1 MYSLHTYDETCRETA
16 EGFSEKIQTMLING
30 FTCMGINA
38 GQRLGLFEVLSKF
51 NEPKT
56 SQEIADAKGYK
67 ER

>member
-1 MYSLHTYDETCRETA
+1 
-16 EGFSEKIQTMLING
+16 
-30 FTCMGINA
+30 MGINA